1 MKITAEGQR
10 QMAKAGFASEESARQ
25 AAGRVGFIGEGK
37 VIGQP
42 VSLQSLKTRSSL
54 SSSSVKTAAVGTGAK
69 KDDEWHF
76 FEDGEGKWRWLRIS
90 STGKRYV
97 SPVGFVSVK
106 LARAMQKTLAM
117 VAFALTVH
125 KCTAFRIKA

>member
-1 MKITAEGQR
+1 MEFFQDESGRWRWLHIDAAGQR
-10 QMAKAGFASEESARQ
+10 SVSPVGFASEESARQ

-69 KDDEWHF
+69 KDDEGHF
-76 FEDGEGKWRWLRIS
+76 FEDGEGK
-90 STGKRYV
+90 KA
-97 SPVGFVSVK
+97 
-106 LARAMQKTLAM
+106 LAAN
-117 VAFALTVH
+117 
-125 KCTAFRIKA
+125 